1 MSEHPALI
9 SLAPTQTEIIAAL
22 GMVRNLAGVTEDC
35 DFPASVKSI
44 RRFGSWYSP
53 DIDGIVKAAPDL
65 VFTFGPHQE
74 EVAACWRRPASGL
87 SQRAADH
94 RRLARID
101 GEIAALLAVKKCGP
115 R

>member
-65 VFTFGPHQE
+65 VFTFGPT
-74 EVAACWRRPASGL
+74 RRRSR
-87 SQRAADH
+87 RAGGGRH
-94 RRLARID
+94 PVYHS
-101 GEIAALLAVKKCGP
+101 EPPTIAASLESMVKSP
-115 R
+115 RCSP